1 MVAGGERRE
10 RKVLSMIFR
19 LLIYP
24 NAADAH
30 FVGATHLSAVPNVLF
45 QDRG

>member
-10 RKVLSMIFR
+10 RKVSMIFR
-19 LLIYP
+19 ILIYP

-30 FVGATHLSAVPNVLF
+30 FVGA
-45 QDRG
+45 